1 MWQLACLIVLSQY
14 LLTQPFDLRG
24 LPSHALP
31 GSATAFL
38 LPGLLP
44 AGLTS
49 SRHLILAYSSR
60 AHLQASAPRASDDF
74 HEYLKL
80 ARRHTKKASETEDE
94 LAELQKLMGCQFSNS
109 SVL

>member
-1 MWQLACLIVLSQY
+1 MWQLACLIVSSQY
-14 LLTQPFDLRG
+14 LSTQPFDLCG
-24 LPSHALP
+24 LPSHAFP
-31 GSATAFL
+31 GPATAFL
-38 LPGLLP
+38 FPGLLP

-49 SRHLILAYSSR
+49 SRNMVLAYSSR
-60 AHLQASAPRASDDF
+60 AHLQASASRASDDF
-74 HEYLKL
+74 NEYLKL